1 MTHASLLTKICGL
14 STPETLI
21 AALDAGADMIGLV
34 QFPPSPRHVDLG
46 KAAELAALARGRAS
60 VVVLTVNPDDA
71 LIDAILKAVSPDF
84 IQLHGKETV
93 DRVAEVRRRIPVI
106 KALGIA
112 TAEDVAA
119 ARAYDGA
126 ADYLL
131 LDAKPPKDATRPGGL
146 GQAFDWS
153 LLDSFKVGTSV
164 LLSGGLHPTNVAEAI
179 SRVRPEGVDV
189 SSGVESAPGVKD
201 KAKIEAF
208 LINAR
213 AAAGSMR

>member
-1 MTHASLLTKICGL
+1 MTHASFLTKICGL
-14 STPETLI
+14 STLETLS

-34 QFPPSPRHVDLG
+34 QFPPSPRHVDLAA
-46 KAAELAALARGRAS
+46 AAELAAIARGRAE

-71 LIDAILKAVSPDF
+71 LIEAILAAVKPDF
-84 IQLHGKETV
+84 IQLHGKENPS
-93 DRVAEVRRRIPVI
+93 RVAEIRNRVPVI

-119 ARAYDGA
+119 ALAYDGR

-131 LDAKPPKDATRPGGL
+131 LDAKPPKDASRPGGL
-146 GQAFDWS
+146 GQTFDWS
-153 LLDSFKVGTSV
+153 LLDNREVGTPV

-179 SRVRPEGVDV
+179 SRVRPDGVDV

-201 KAKIEAF
+201 TAKIEAF
-208 LINAR
+208 LRNAR